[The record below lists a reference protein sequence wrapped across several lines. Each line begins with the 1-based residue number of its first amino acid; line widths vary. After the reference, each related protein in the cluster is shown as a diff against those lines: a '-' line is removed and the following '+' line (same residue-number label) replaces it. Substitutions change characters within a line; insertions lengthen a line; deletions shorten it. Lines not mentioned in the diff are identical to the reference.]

1 MIAIGKRKDERSFRD
16 LNMLFRGMKTRFNAC
31 SGNGRPR
38 CHGGFLVR
46 HRNAV
51 SVAIGAGKR
60 SGLIEQNLLAL
71 HFLHQLVT
79 IAAGDVLMSALE
91 GESGLLVVE
100 ERGLPLV
107 AVVAGGAVALPRG
120 ELAAMRIFMALAA
133 GLWSFVEFH
142 VKQGPLQVRRLVAI
156 RAVHGPMRADK
167 REFRCGVI
175 EILHVV
181 PILCGVAGF
190 ATQRFALGV
199 ALLHALG
206 KLAVVDVLM
215 TCGARKLGE
224 MIEHNRIGGRRLMAV
239 IAGDGHMPSG

>member
-1 MIAIGKRKDERSFRD
+1 
-16 LNMLFRGMKTRFNAC
+16 
-31 SGNGRPR
+31 
-38 CHGGFLVR
+38 
-46 HRNAV
+46 
-51 SVAIGAGKR
+51 
-60 SGLIEQNLLAL
+60 
-71 HFLHQLVT
+71 
-79 IAAGDVLMSALE
+79 
-91 GESGLLVVE
+91 
-100 ERGLPLV
+100 
-107 AVVAGGAVALPRG
+107 
-120 ELAAMRIFMALAA
+120 MRIFMALAA

-215 TCGARKLGE
+215 TCGARKLSE
-224 MIEHNRIGGRRLMAV
+224 VIEHNRIGGRRLMAV